1 MNLKHLLGLF
11 ALTNLVSALTT
22 GPYNVGSGHFNSQNT
37 DSQIF
42 SYNQGNVNTVVNQSI
57 ACNVLGP
64 GLSLTSASFRL
75 EAVSSIPSR
84 ANGSTTVLNCETKIR
99 VGIPSSLTSYFA
111 KAGASS
117 LTVNYDG
124 TVLGVKFLGYGE
136 SPVVA
141 RTGANGYSKGT
152 VVQFTGASYTTVPL
166 GVFRLQ
172 DPNEESKNMLAL
184 VPSRRVVFQR
194 DLLTISLSA
203 AGKTVTVTC
212 APGARPEK
220 LAVTNVANLPV
231 WSGYRALIAL
241 PTPPKN
247 YNPGSP
253 PLNSTSVVSSYR
265 PGCTFSGLGK
275 QSFEISLGGFKSNK
289 AISGSSPGVF
299 SRGQSNFWIS
309 PSLVSFFQTK
319 YPSTNTVSIKL
330 SAFNVSISNATPSI
344 KNLIPTAGY
353 AASAKVG
360 SGGFATFPSAAP
372 SATYPSATFTP
383 IASSIG
389 KGQIAILS
397 YDNVAG
403 SVKLFDANST
413 AIATVAFSCSEGAG
427 NFPSIVP
434 FDIA

>member
-1 MNLKHLLGLF
+1 TG
-11 ALTNLVSALTT
+11 LVSAITT
-22 GPYNVGSGHFNSQNT
+22 GPYNVGSGHFTSNA
-37 DSQIF
+37 DSSVFQ
-42 SYNQGNVNTVVNQSI
+42 YNQGNVITVVNQSI
-57 ACNVLGP
+57 ACNVVGP
-64 GLSLTSASFRL
+64 GLGFTSASFRL
-75 EAVSSIPSR
+75 EATSAIPSR
-84 ANGSTTVLNCETKIR
+84 ANDTNNGLFYFSNIR

-117 LTVNYDG
+117 LTANDG
-124 TVLGVKFLGYGE
+124 VVLGMKFVGYGE
-136 SPVVA
+136 SPIVKRPA
-141 RTGANGYSKGT
+141 DLSNNTAYT
-152 VVQFTGASYTTVPL
+152 TTALTGASYATVPL
-166 GVFRLQ
+166 GSFFFNPPSDGRKSL
-172 DPNEESKNMLAL
+172 LAV
-184 VPSRRVVFQR
+184 VPSRHIVVQR
-194 DLLTISLSA
+194 DLLTFSLSA
-203 AGKTVTVTC
+203 AGKTANVTC
-212 APGARPEK
+212 GPGARPEK

-231 WSGYRALIAL
+231 WPGYRANLAFGQV
-241 PTPPKN
+241 PQYTTARRN
-247 YNPGSP
+247 P

-265 PGCTFSGLGK
+265 PGCTFSGMGK
-275 QSFEISLGGFKSNK
+275 QSLEISLGGFKSNK
-289 AISGSSPGVF
+289 AISTSSPGVF
-299 SRGQSNFWIS
+299 SLGQSNFW
-309 PSLVSFFQTK
+309 VSSELIAFFQTK

-344 KNLIPTAGY
+344 KNLLPATGY

-372 SATYPSATFTP
+372 SVTYPSATFTP

>member
-1 MNLKHLLGLF
+1 LLGLF
-11 ALTNLVSALTT
+11 ALTGLVSAITT
-22 GPYNVGSGHFNSQNT
+22 GPYNVGSGHFTSNA
-37 DSQIF
+37 DSSVFQ
-42 SYNQGNVNTVVNQSI
+42 YNQGNVITVVNQSI
-57 ACNVLGP
+57 ACNVVGP
-64 GLSLTSASFRL
+64 GLGFTSASFRL
-75 EAVSSIPSR
+75 EATSAIPSR
-84 ANGSTTVLNCETKIR
+84 ANDTNNGLFYFSNIR

-117 LTVNYDG
+117 LTANDG
-124 TVLGVKFLGYGE
+124 VVLGMKFVGYGE
-136 SPVVA
+136 SPIVKRPA
-141 RTGANGYSKGT
+141 DLSNNTAYT
-152 VVQFTGASYTTVPL
+152 TTALTGASYATVPL
-166 GVFRLQ
+166 GSFFFNPPSDGRKSL
-172 DPNEESKNMLAL
+172 LAV
-184 VPSRRVVFQR
+184 VPSRHIVVQR
-194 DLLTISLSA
+194 DLLTFSLSA
-203 AGKTVTVTC
+203 AGKTANVTC
-212 APGARPEK
+212 GPGARPEK

-231 WSGYRALIAL
+231 WPGYRANLAFGQV
-241 PTPPKN
+241 PQYTTARRN
-247 YNPGSP
+247 P

-265 PGCTFSGLGK
+265 PGCTFSGMGK
-275 QSFEISLGGFKSNK
+275 QSLEISLGGFKSNK
-289 AISGSSPGVF
+289 AISTSSPGVF
-299 SRGQSNFWIS
+299 SLGQSNFW
-309 PSLVSFFQTK
+309 VSSELIAFFQTK

-344 KNLIPTAGY
+344 KNLLPATGY

-372 SATYPSATFTP
+372 SVTYPSATFTP